1 MYRFTND
8 YSEGAHP
15 SVLNALTETNL
26 EGNFGYGCDP
36 HCAHAADLIRE
47 KIGRPDA
54 DVHFFVGGTQTNA
67 TCICAFL
74 RPHEAAI
81 AAHSGHICVHET
93 GAVEATGHKCIAM
106 PAAPGGKLTPELVR
120 QAVAAHPDEHMVK
133 PRLVYVSNTTEVGG
147 VYTTAELEALRAVCD
162 ELGLLLYLDGARLA
176 SALACG
182 GASFEDLG
190 RLCDAFYIGGTKN
203 GAIFGEAVCIMNP
216 ALKPD
221 FRYILKQHGGM
232 LAKGWL
238 LGVQFEQLMRSGL
251 YEELGEHSTRMAQQL
266 AEGLKGLGVEFL
278 FESPSNQIFPILP
291 DEVLAKLEGAF
302 HWEVNATLEGGRS
315 CIRLVCGWATQQA
328 AVTAFLLAVEQALK
342 DCPACV

>member
-15 SVLNALTETNL
+15 SILEAMTATNL

-36 HCAHAADLIRE
+36 HCEHAAALIRQ

-238 LGVQFEQLMRSGL
+238 LGVQFEQLMQRGL

-266 AEGLKGLGVEFL
+266 AEGLKDLGVEFL

-315 CIRLVCGWATQQA
+315 CIRLVCSWATQQA
-328 AVTAFLLAVEQALK
+328 AVTAFLLAVEGALK

>member
-15 SVLNALTETNL
+15 SILEAMTATNL

-36 HCAHAADLIRE
+36 HCEHAAALIRQ

-67 TCICAFL
+67 ACICAFL

-315 CIRLVCGWATQQA
+315 CIRLVCSWATQQA

>member
-15 SVLNALTETNL
+15 SILEAMTATNL

-36 HCAHAADLIRE
+36 HCEHAAALIRQ

-278 FESPSNQIFPILP
+278 FESPSNQIFPIRP

-315 CIRLVCGWATQQA
+315 CIRLVCSWATQQA

>member
-15 SVLNALTETNL
+15 SILEAMTATNL

-36 HCAHAADLIRE
+36 HCEHAAALIRQ

-67 TCICAFL
+67 ACICAFL

-238 LGVQFEQLMRSGL
+238 LGVQFEHLMRSGL

-315 CIRLVCGWATQQA
+315 CIRLVCSWATQQA

-342 DCPACV
+342 DCPACM

>member
-15 SVLNALTETNL
+15 SILEAMTATNL

-36 HCAHAADLIRE
+36 HCEHAAALIRQ

-106 PAAPGGKLTPELVR
+106 PAAPGGKLTPDLVR

-315 CIRLVCGWATQQA
+315 CIRLVCSWATQQA
-328 AVTAFLLAVEQALK
+328 AVTAFLLAVEGALK

>member
-15 SVLNALTETNL
+15 SILEAMTATNL

-36 HCAHAADLIRE
+36 HCEHAAALIRQ

-106 PAAPGGKLTPELVR
+106 PAAPGGKLTPELVQ

-278 FESPSNQIFPILP
+278 FESPSNQIFPILS

-315 CIRLVCGWATQQA
+315 CIRLVCSWATQQA
-328 AVTAFLLAVEQALK
+328 AVTAFLLAVEGALK

>member
-15 SVLNALTETNL
+15 SILEAMTATNL

-36 HCAHAADLIRE
+36 HCEHAAALIRQ

-106 PAAPGGKLTPELVR
+106 PAAPGGKLTPDLVR

-302 HWEVNATLEGGRS
+302 HWEVTATLEGGRS
-315 CIRLVCGWATQQA
+315 CIRLVCSWATQQA

-342 DCPACV
+342 DCPACM

>member
-1 MYRFTND
+1 M
-8 YSEGAHP
+8 
-15 SVLNALTETNL
+15 
-26 EGNFGYGCDP
+26 
-36 HCAHAADLIRE
+36 
-47 KIGRPDA
+47 
-54 DVHFFVGGTQTNA
+54 GGTQTNA

-315 CIRLVCGWATQQA
+315 CIRLVCSWATQQA

>member
-15 SVLNALTETNL
+15 SILEAMTATNL

-36 HCAHAADLIRE
+36 HCEHAAALIRQ

-315 CIRLVCGWATQQA
+315 CIRLVCSWATQQA

>member
-15 SVLNALTETNL
+15 SILEAMTATNL

-36 HCAHAADLIRE
+36 HCEHAAALIRQ

-315 CIRLVCGWATQQA
+315 CIRLVCSWATQQA
-328 AVTAFLLAVEQALK
+328 AVTAFLLTVEQALK

>member
-15 SVLNALTETNL
+15 SILEAMTATNL

-36 HCAHAADLIRE
+36 HCEHAAALIRQ

-67 TCICAFL
+67 TCLCAFL

-238 LGVQFEQLMRSGL
+238 LGVQFEQLMQRGL

-315 CIRLVCGWATQQA
+315 CIRLVCSWATQQA

>member
-15 SVLNALTETNL
+15 SILEAMTATNL

-36 HCAHAADLIRE
+36 HCEHAAALIRQ
-47 KIGRPDA
+47 KIARPDA

-238 LGVQFEQLMRSGL
+238 LGVQCEQLMRSGL

-315 CIRLVCGWATQQA
+315 CIRLVCSWATQQA

-342 DCPACV
+342 DCPACM

>member
-15 SVLNALTETNL
+15 SILEAMTATNL

-36 HCAHAADLIRE
+36 HCEHAAALIRQ
-47 KIGRPDA
+47 KLGRPDA

-315 CIRLVCGWATQQA
+315 CIRLVCSWATQQA
-328 AVTAFLLAVEQALK
+328 AVTAFLLAVERALK

>member
-15 SVLNALTETNL
+15 SILEAMTATNL

-36 HCAHAADLIRE
+36 HCEHAAALIRQ

-176 SALACG
+176 SALAYG

-221 FRYILKQHGGM
+221 FRYILKQHSGM

-315 CIRLVCGWATQQA
+315 CIRLVCSWATQQA

-342 DCPACV
+342 DCPACM

>member
-15 SVLNALTETNL
+15 SILEAMTATNL

-36 HCAHAADLIRE
+36 HCEHAAALIRQ

-315 CIRLVCGWATQQA
+315 CIRLVCSWATQQA

-342 DCPACV
+342 DCPACM

>member
-15 SVLNALTETNL
+15 SILEAMTATNL

-36 HCAHAADLIRE
+36 HCEHAAALIRQ

-106 PAAPGGKLTPELVR
+106 SAASGGKLTPELVR

-182 GASFEDLG
+182 GVSFEDLG

-315 CIRLVCGWATQQA
+315 CIRLVCSWATQQA

-342 DCPACV
+342 DCPACM

>member
-15 SVLNALTETNL
+15 SILEAMTATNL

-36 HCAHAADLIRE
+36 HCEHAAALIRQ

-278 FESPSNQIFPILP
+278 FESPSNQSFPILP

-315 CIRLVCGWATQQA
+315 CIRLVCSWATQQA

>member
-15 SVLNALTETNL
+15 SFLEAMTATNL

-36 HCAHAADLIRE
+36 HCEHAAALIRQ

-315 CIRLVCGWATQQA
+315 CIRLVCSWATQQA

>member
-15 SVLNALTETNL
+15 SILEAMTATNL

-36 HCAHAADLIRE
+36 HCEHAAALIRQ
-47 KIGRPDA
+47 KIGRPHA

-147 VYTTAELEALRAVCD
+147 VYTSAELEALRAVCD

-266 AEGLKGLGVEFL
+266 TEGLKGLGVEFL

-315 CIRLVCGWATQQA
+315 CIRLVCSWATQQA

>member
-15 SVLNALTETNL
+15 SILEAMTATNL

-36 HCAHAADLIRE
+36 HCEHAAALIRQ
-47 KIGRPDA
+47 KIARPDA

-238 LGVQFEQLMRSGL
+238 LGVQFEQLMCSGL

-315 CIRLVCGWATQQA
+315 CIRLVCSWATQQA
-328 AVTAFLLAVEQALK
+328 AVTAFLLAVEGALK
-342 DCPACV
+342 DCPACM

>member
-15 SVLNALTETNL
+15 SILEAMTATNL

-36 HCAHAADLIRE
+36 HCEHAAALIRQ

-278 FESPSNQIFPILP
+278 FESLSNQIFPILP

-315 CIRLVCGWATQQA
+315 CIRLVCSWATQQA

-342 DCPACV
+342 DCPACM

>member
-15 SVLNALTETNL
+15 SILEAMTATNL

-36 HCAHAADLIRE
+36 HCEHAAALIRQR
-47 KIGRPDA
+47 IGRPDA

-315 CIRLVCGWATQQA
+315 CIRLVCSWATQQA
-328 AVTAFLLAVEQALK
+328 AVTAFLLAVEGALK

>member
-15 SVLNALTETNL
+15 SILEAMTATNL

-36 HCAHAADLIRE
+36 HCEHAAALIRQ

-106 PAAPGGKLTPELVR
+106 PAAPGGKLTPDLVR

-133 PRLVYVSNTTEVGG
+133 PRLVYVSSTTEVGG

-315 CIRLVCGWATQQA
+315 CIRLVCSWATQQA
-328 AVTAFLLAVEQALK
+328 AVTAFLLAVEGALK

>member
-15 SVLNALTETNL
+15 SILEAMTATNL

-36 HCAHAADLIRE
+36 HCEHAAALIRQ
-47 KIGRPDA
+47 KIARPDA

-266 AEGLKGLGVEFL
+266 AEGLKGLGVELL

-315 CIRLVCGWATQQA
+315 CIRLVCSWATQQA

-342 DCPACV
+342 DCPACM

>member
-15 SVLNALTETNL
+15 SILEAMTATNL

-36 HCAHAADLIRE
+36 HCEHAAALIRQ

-133 PRLVYVSNTTEVGG
+133 PHLVYVSNTTEVGG

-315 CIRLVCGWATQQA
+315 CIRLVCSWATQQA
-328 AVTAFLLAVEQALK
+328 AVTAFLLAVEGALK

>member
-15 SVLNALTETNL
+15 SILEAMTATNL

-36 HCAHAADLIRE
+36 HCEHAAALIRQ

-106 PAAPGGKLTPELVR
+106 PAAPGGKLTPDLVR

-315 CIRLVCGWATQQA
+315 CIRLVCSWATQQA

-342 DCPACV
+342 DCPACM

>member
-15 SVLNALTETNL
+15 SILEAMTATNL

-36 HCAHAADLIRE
+36 HCEHAAALIRQ

-120 QAVAAHPDEHMVK
+120 QAVAAHPDEHMVR

-315 CIRLVCGWATQQA
+315 CIRLVCSWATQQA

>member
-15 SVLNALTETNL
+15 SILEAMTATNL

-36 HCAHAADLIRE
+36 HCEHAAALIRQ

-190 RLCDAFYIGGTKN
+190 ALCDAFYIGGTKN

-315 CIRLVCGWATQQA
+315 CIRLVCSWATQQA

-342 DCPACV
+342 DCPACM

>member
-15 SVLNALTETNL
+15 SILEAMTATNL

-36 HCAHAADLIRE
+36 HCEHAAALIRQ

-162 ELGLLLYLDGARLA
+162 ELGLLRYLDGARLA

-251 YEELGEHSTRMAQQL
+251 YEELGEHSTRMARQL

-315 CIRLVCGWATQQA
+315 CIRLVCSWATQQA

>member
-15 SVLNALTETNL
+15 SILEAMTATNL

-36 HCAHAADLIRE
+36 HCEHAAALIRQ

-315 CIRLVCGWATQQA
+315 CIRLVCSWATQQA
-328 AVTAFLLAVEQALK
+328 AVTAFLLAVEGALK
-342 DCPACV
+342 DCPACG

>member
-15 SVLNALTETNL
+15 SILEAMAAANL

-36 HCAHAADLIRE
+36 HCERAAALIRQ

-54 DVHFFVGGTQTNA
+54 DVHFFVGGTQANA

-81 AAHSGHICVHET
+81 AADSGHICVHET

-133 PRLVYVSNTTEVGG
+133 PRLVYVSSTTEAGG
-147 VYTTAELEALRAVCD
+147 VYTTAELKALRAVCD

-182 GASFEDLG
+182 GASFKDLG
-190 RLCDAFYIGGTKN
+190 ALCDAFYIGGTKN
-203 GAIFGEAVCIMNP
+203 GAIFGEAVCILNP

-238 LGVQFEQLMRSGL
+238 LGIQFEQLMADGL
-251 YEELGEHSTRMAQQL
+251 YERLGAHADRLADEVRAAL
-266 AEGLKGLGVEFL
+266 AEKGVPLLVEGAT
-278 FESPSNQIFPILP
+278 NQIFPILP
-291 DEVLAKLEGAF
+291 DAWLAALQRDFVFTYQCRVDETHSA
-302 HWEVNATLEGGRS
+302 VRICTS
-315 CIRLVCGWATQQA
+315 WATQPA
-328 AVTAFLLAVEQALK
+328 HVQALK
-342 DCPACV
+342 AALAAL

>member
-15 SVLNALTETNL
+15 SILEAMTATNL

-36 HCAHAADLIRE
+36 HCEHAAALIRQ

-106 PAAPGGKLTPELVR
+106 PAAPGGKLTPDLVR

>member
-15 SVLNALTETNL
+15 SILEAMTATNL

-36 HCAHAADLIRE
+36 HCEHAAALIRQ

-278 FESPSNQIFPILP
+278 FESPSNQIFPILS

-315 CIRLVCGWATQQA
+315 CIRLVCSWATQQA

-342 DCPACV
+342 DCPACM

>member
-1 MYRFTND
+1 
-8 YSEGAHP
+8 
-15 SVLNALTETNL
+15 
-26 EGNFGYGCDP
+26 
-36 HCAHAADLIRE
+36 
-47 KIGRPDA
+47 
-54 DVHFFVGGTQTNA
+54 
-67 TCICAFL
+67 
-74 RPHEAAI
+74 
-81 AAHSGHICVHET
+81 
-93 GAVEATGHKCIAM
+93 
-106 PAAPGGKLTPELVR
+106 
-120 QAVAAHPDEHMVK
+120 MVK

-315 CIRLVCGWATQQA
+315 CIRLVCSWATQQA

>member
-15 SVLNALTETNL
+15 SILEAMTATNL

-36 HCAHAADLIRE
+36 HCEHAAALIRQ

-106 PAAPGGKLTPELVR
+106 PAAPGGKLTPDLVR

-133 PRLVYVSNTTEVGG
+133 PRLVYVSSTTEAGG

-190 RLCDAFYIGGTKN
+190 ALCDAFYIGGTKN

-238 LGVQFEQLMRSGL
+238 LGVQFEQLMAGGL
-251 YEELGEHSTRMAQQL
+251 YEELGEHSTRMARQL
-266 AEGLKGLGVEFL
+266 AEGLKGLGVELL

-291 DEVLAKLEGAF
+291 NEVLAKLEGAF
-302 HWEVNATLEGGRS
+302 HWEVKAALEGGRS
-315 CIRLVCGWATQQA
+315 CIRLVCSWATQQA
-328 AVTAFLLAVEQALK
+328 AVTAFLLAVEGALK

>member
-8 YSEGAHP
+8 YSEGTHP
-15 SVLNALTETNL
+15 SILEAMTATNL

-36 HCAHAADLIRE
+36 HCEHAAALIRQ

-133 PRLVYVSNTTEVGG
+133 PRLVYVSNTTEVGS

-251 YEELGEHSTRMAQQL
+251 YEELGVHSTRMAQQL

-315 CIRLVCGWATQQA
+315 CIRLVCSWATQQA

-342 DCPACV
+342 DCPACM

>member
-315 CIRLVCGWATQQA
+315 CIRLVCSWATQQA